1 MKRILALM
9 LAVMFSIACFSGCG
23 HAPTEEELQAQ
34 KLAEMEAEEAS
45 TGRKRMTSVNLE
57 DCEIVLREFVEGIQ
71 ADDTEKVAGA
81 VGSPNVFGESDL
93 YGWALANGYEGL
105 QKTPLEDI
113 QVRTE
118 KNGAIAKLF
127 VYIGVTEDEM
137 AVEYSSVYEGGR
149 WILVPPQGV
158 AAEFTFT
165 APTKHVSCGETDLT
179 QYAKSAGENSYTWTF
194 VIPRM
199 IELENPSDFLIKSNL
214 GEFSGKMFNTIRDG
228 YMLLVDLTDEQKTE
242 FEGYATA
249 AFQNVFELLQSG
261 ASTTEVSQL
270 LLAEETLRACFPT
283 GDAAK
288 EEYAEKLKTV
298 TGVSMNADDAKD
310 GYPAEYTYRLAGEDG
325 IIMDT
330 KLLITTSV
338 GECRKKATVTMQN
351 YGGVWKIVKVVCTDN
366 SNPFVDFE
374 AYDPAW

>member
-1 MKRILALM
+1 LKRILALM

-165 APTKHVSCGETDLT
+165 APTKYVSCGETDLT
-179 QYAKSAGENSYTWTF
+179 QYT
-194 VIPRM
+194 
-199 IELENPSDFLIKSNL
+199 
-214 GEFSGKMFNTIRDG
+214 
-228 YMLLVDLTDEQKTE
+228 LTDDDVGMIHMMMNVRLRSPV
-242 FEGYATA
+242 FEG
-249 AFQNVFELLQSG
+249 
-261 ASTTEVSQL
+261 
-270 LLAEETLRACFPT
+270 
-283 GDAAK
+283 
-288 EEYAEKLKTV
+288 
-298 TGVSMNADDAKD
+298 
-310 GYPAEYTYRLAGEDG
+310 
-325 IIMDT
+325 
-330 KLLITTSV
+330 
-338 GECRKKATVTMQN
+338 
-351 YGGVWKIVKVVCTDN
+351 
-366 SNPFVDFE
+366 
-374 AYDPAW
+374 